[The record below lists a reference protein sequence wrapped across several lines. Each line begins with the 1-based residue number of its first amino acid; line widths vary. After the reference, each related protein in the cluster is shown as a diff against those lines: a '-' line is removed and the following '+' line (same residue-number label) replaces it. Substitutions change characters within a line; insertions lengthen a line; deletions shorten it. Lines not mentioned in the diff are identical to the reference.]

1 MDVNQTREIFRN
13 ATIEELRALNSFI
26 VEQIKWKNR
35 QTARKVGNVIDVGQ
49 MVSWDSKKLGREST
63 GKVTAIN
70 RVTCT
75 VIESTTGRGWKVP
88 LAMLKVATTP
98 SKMPAGSGTFA

>member
-1 MDVNQTREIFRN
+1 MNVNQTCEMFRN
-13 ATIEELRALNSFI
+13 ATVDELRSLNFFI

-35 QTARKVGNVIDVGQ
+35 QTAAKVGNVIDVGQ
-49 MVSWDSKKLGREST
+49 MVSWDSKKFGREST

-75 VIESTTGRGWKVP
+75 VIESSTGLGWKVP

-98 SKMPAGSGTFA
+98 SKMPAGAGTW